1 MSKQPETHEKEL
13 RAIMYAL
20 AESIAQASDEEILDE
35 VREEGDNPEIAAEH
49 LRSRLR
55 DTAKAYQQQK
65 LRAAEQQYDARIAGM
80 RHKEYALPTT
90 PEARR
95 TLLAVVL
102 AQRPEMRM
110 ALVTAQ
116 YRDFTNLTDADVES
130 QLKQLKELGV
140 LDNLPTYGETKS

>member
-13 RAIMYAL
+13 RAIMDAL

-55 DTAKAYQQQK
+55 ATAKAYQQQK
-65 LRAAEQQYDARIAGM
+65 LRAAQQQYDARIAGM

-95 TLLAVVL
+95 TLLAAVL
-102 AQRPEMRM
+102 LKDQRCRWLLSLHSIETSRI
-110 ALVTAQ
+110 
-116 YRDFTNLTDADVES
+116 S
-130 QLKQLKELGV
+130 QMPMLRASS
-140 LDNLPTYGETKS
+140 NS